1 MTTVSVKEEDYLDQD
16 PPLRGQN
23 FVCMSFLSPEEILKK
38 KEVYFFEQFLS
49 EFSKDMNELAIR
61 DIKTNISEWN
71 TALELKNKDK
81 DNHNYLLLLIA
92 NLMHDHN
99 IY

>member
-49 EFSKDMNELAIR
+49 EFSKDMNEFFDKL
-61 DIKTNISEWN
+61 S
-71 TALELKNKDK
+71 KNDMI
-81 DNHNYLLLLIA
+81 LIC
-92 NLMHDHN
+92 N
-99 IY
+99 